1 MYWKNFPKSKMFI
14 AARNK
19 ANKPVTTREEKYHTP
34 NQQKN
39 LNLATNTKHLHR
51 MGDRIIL
58 FYPHASQSLC
68 SHVSDIIQKCFQY
81 GHFHSLTSEAFYCK
95 KNPKKSRKYI

>member
-1 MYWKNFPKSKMFI
+1 MECTGRIFLSLKCSLLLEIKPINQLQQEKKNTTHPT
-14 AARNK
+14 NK
-19 ANKPVTTREEKYHTP
+19 
-34 NQQKN
+34 KN

-81 GHFHSLTSEAFYCK
+81 GHFHSLTSEAFY
-95 KNPKKSRKYI
+95 